1 MCGWRCTLMVGSGP
15 FSTVGS
21 MSLTDTSAVPT
32 DAAFDDVFRRY
43 YATVYGVLVRITG
56 SPEEAED
63 LAQDVFLRLH
73 QRRDTLDTDRN
84 LGGWLY
90 RVASNAGFN
99 SVRSK
104 RRLRH
109 RLLSWARL
117 ERPLYDS
124 SPSAASEVESRHD
137 AELVRRALS
146 DLRER
151 DRTVLILRYS
161 GVSYADIAA
170 AVGIKPGS
178 VGTILI
184 RAEHALRR
192 QFEQL
197 SPSER

>member
-1 MCGWRCTLMVGSGP
+1 MVGPRP
-15 FSTVGS
+15 FSTVSS
-21 MSLTDTSAVPT
+21 MSISDASAVPA
-32 DAAFDDVFRRY
+32 DIAFDDVFRRY

-63 LAQDVFLRLH
+63 LAQEVFLRLH
-73 QRRDTLDTDRN
+73 QRRATLDADRN

-104 RRLRH
+104 RRLHR
-109 RLLSWARL
+109 RLLNWARK
-117 ERPLYDS
+117 ESPLHES

-161 GVSYADIAA
+161 GVTYADIAA
-170 AVGIKPGS
+170 AVGIKPSS

-184 RAEHALRR
+184 RAEDALRR